1 MTHKLSGNMLFQ
13 FRSYIIYTREST
25 KLKGKGSQE
34 NYRRYNKGK
43 SFNKLSEQWVA
54 HAQLCSK
61 THQGAI
67 DSSGK
72 DGLCTLP
79 DTHVLQYTL
88 TFLSMI
94 RVCVSLLAAGTWLSI
109 LSSCSVVLC
118 CSDSM
123 RDKIP
128 VPVMKLDSTFRLFS
142 VVFTFNISA
151 RAWGNMH
158 TVWIHSS
165 ILSHLFSHESVIQFK
180 WIRDDRTL
188 VLNGAVVTYKCYRVI
203 ASGSY
208 NTEPLHHSV
217 LHQSLSV
224 RL

>member
-1 MTHKLSGNMLFQ
+1 MVTCFFSFGFISFKSGNQ
-13 FRSYIIYTREST
+13 RSQREEKARRKLGDTIKENHST
-25 KLKGKGSQE
+25 S
-34 NYRRYNKGK
+34 
-43 SFNKLSEQWVA
+43 WVN
-54 HAQLCSK
+54 S
-61 THQGAI
+61 GAI

-79 DTHVLQYTL
+79 DTRITHSHFYVW
-88 TFLSMI
+88 F
-94 RVCVSLLAAGTWLSI
+94 VCVCESAGTWLSI

-151 RAWGNMH
+151 RAWGNTH
-158 TVWIHSS
+158 TVWMHSS

-188 VLNGAVVTYKCYRVI
+188 VLNGAIVTYKCYRVV